1 MRSIERE
8 WLNLYVGSLLRTAS
22 LAGGDS
28 ALGRTSLQRAEYVL
42 DMVDAWNLAVETG
55 WLAGRNRPPVRFE
68 GEVATLVAPSLE

>member
-1 MRSIERE
+1 VRSIERE

-55 WLAGRNRPPVRFE
+55 WLARRNASPVSSRGE
-68 GEVATLVAPSLE
+68 GATLVAPSLE